1 MSTTDT
7 KINTSVGQAD
17 FFSIAEQKR
26 YARHFALPGFGQE
39 GQARLKAGSAL
50 VVGAGGLGCP
60 ALLYLAAAGVG
71 RIGIA
76 DGDRVEESNLQRQV
90 LFTIG
95 DLGKHKAEAAK
106 CRIEALN
113 PHIRVEA
120 FDRMLNSENALDL
133 IRSYDVIVDGSDN
146 FPTRYLVNDAC
157 LILGKPLV
165 YGAVSAFEGQVAVFN
180 WLMEN
185 GGRSPNYRD
194 LFPEP
199 PEPGAVQ
206 NCEEGGV
213 LGVLPGI
220 IGSMQANEALKI
232 LSGYEA
238 PMHSKLFILD
248 AASLR
253 TMTLK
258 FRKHYFEPVKT
269 LIDYE
274 GFCGVPLPD
283 SQRIVQVEPET
294 FKSLKHPEEAYF
306 LIDVREPDEHNR
318 QNLGGINIPL
328 GMIRE
333 QARQI
338 PTDRPVMLYCQSGR
352 RSQQAIL
359 QLQEMGFGNLLN
371 LSGGIDGQL

>member
-17 FFSIAEQKR
+17 FFSLSEQKR

-39 GQARLKAGSAL
+39 GQARLKSGSAL
-50 VVGAGGLGCP
+50 VIGAGGLGCP

-71 RIGIA
+71 RIGIV

-90 LFTIG
+90 LFTTG
-95 DLGKHKAEAAK
+95 DLGKPKAEAAK

-113 PHIRVEA
+113 PHIQVEA
-120 FDRMLNSENALDL
+120 FDRVLNSENALDL
-133 IRSYDVIVDGSDN
+133 IRDYDVIVDGSDN

-157 LILGKPLV
+157 VILEKNLV
-165 YGAVSAFEGQVAVFN
+165 YGAISAFEGQVAVFN
-180 WLMEN
+180 WLMET
-185 GGRSPNYRD
+185 GERSPNYRD

-238 PMHSKLFILD
+238 PLHSRLFIMD
-248 AASLR
+248 AATLR

-258 FRKHYFEPVKT
+258 FKKQYFDPIEK

-274 GFCGVPLPD
+274 GFCGVPLPGSD
-283 SQRIVQVEPET
+283 KITQMAPET
-294 FKSLKHPEEAYF
+294 FKSLMNAEAACF
-306 LIDVREPDEHNR
+306 LVDVREPEEHD
-318 QNLGGINIPL
+318 QGNLGGINIPL
-328 GMIRE
+328 GVIRE
-333 QARQI
+333 QAHLI
-338 PTDRPVMLYCQSGR
+338 PSDQPVVVYCQSGR
-352 RSQQAIL
+352 RSRHAIL
-359 QLQEMGFGNLLN
+359 QLQGMGFKNLLN
-371 LSGGIDGQL
+371 LSGGMDGQL